1 LDSYE
6 AAARRQRMSCVIA
19 VGCFVIV
26 GAALVALSLL
36 RV

>member
-1 LDSYE
+1 
-6 AAARRQRMSCVIA
+6 MSCVIA